1 MVLASSKLLRKLGI
15 DDVVDAVPVH
25 LACGVWSAISAPF
38 FAETTINTDPT
49 YGSFRNFSVVMWM
62 SMNM

>member
-49 YGSFRNFSVVMWM
+49 
-62 SMNM
+62 